1 MDKSF
6 NSIALV
12 GLPRST
18 HGTATH
24 TLLYHWLSD
33 SGYQVL
39 LEPQVA
45 QVLGIDNNTTVM
57 PLTDLGQQADLV
69 VVIGG
74 DGNLLSAAQT
84 LVQSSTRLIG
94 VNRGHLGF
102 LTDLDPDTA
111 QQQLA
116 AVLAGHY
123 QQEQR
128 LLLQATI
135 NRTADQQIQR
145 QSIALNEVVLHPD
158 QVAHLVEFEVYI
170 DNRFAFAQRAD
181 GLILSTPTG
190 STAYSLSAG
199 GPILTPT
206 LNAMLLMPMF
216 PQSLSARPLVIDGD
230 SCVQLYF
237 SALPQNHTLTLSCDG
252 HIMLPIRPDEHVII
266 QKSKHQLS
274 LIHPIG
280 YDYFNRLSDK
290 LGWLKKLF

>member
-1 MDKSF
+1 MDKEF
-6 NSIALV
+6 KIIALV
-12 GLPRST
+12 GLPRSH
-18 HGTATH
+18 HGTTTH
-24 TLLYHWLSD
+24 ALLYDWLRAA
-33 SGYQVL
+33 GYQVL

-45 QVLGIDNNTTVM
+45 KVLGVKHDGVM
-57 PLTDLGQQADLV
+57 PLADLGQQADLV
-69 VVIGG
+69 VVVGG
-74 DGNLLSAAQT
+74 DGNMLSAAQT
-84 LVQSSTRLIG
+84 LVHHSTRLIG

-128 LLLQATI
+128 LLLKATI
-135 NRTADQQIQR
+135 KSADQQTQQ
-145 QSIALNEVVLHPD
+145 QSVALNEVVLHPD
-158 QVAHLVEFEVYI
+158 QVAHMVEFEVHI
-170 DNRFAFAQRAD
+170 DNRFAFSQRAD

-199 GPILTPT
+199 GPILAPT

-237 SALPQNHTLTLSCDG
+237 SALPHTHQLTLSCDG
-252 HIMLPIRPDEHVII
+252 HITLPIRPDEHVVI
-266 QKSKHQLS
+266 QKSVHQLS

-280 YDYFNRLSDK
+280 YDYFNRLSAK

>member
-1 MDKSF
+1 MDKEF
-6 NSIALV
+6 KIIALV
-12 GLPRST
+12 GLPRSH
-18 HGTATH
+18 HGTTTH
-24 TLLYHWLSD
+24 ALLYDWLRAA
-33 SGYQVL
+33 GYQVL

-45 QVLGIDNNTTVM
+45 QALGVNNDKVM
-57 PLTDLGQQADLV
+57 PLSDLGQQADLV

-84 LVQSSTRLIG
+84 LVQHSTRLIG

-123 QQEQR
+123 QQEER
-128 LLLQATI
+128 LVLKATV
-135 NRTADQQIQR
+135 NTADQQCQ
-145 QSIALNEVVLHPD
+145 QHSLALNEVVLHPD
-158 QVAHLVEFEVYI
+158 QVAHMVEFEVYI

-190 STAYSLSAG
+190 STAYSLSGG
-199 GPILTPT
+199 GPVLSPT
-206 LNAMLLMPMF
+206 LNAILLMPMF

-230 SCVQLYF
+230 SCIQLCF
-237 SALPQNHTLTLSCDG
+237 SALPHNPMLKLSCDG
-252 HIMLPIRPDEHVII
+252 HITLPIRPDEHVII
-266 QKSKHQLS
+266 QKSVHQLS

-280 YDYFNRLSDK
+280 YDYFNRLSAK